1 MSLPSGPLSTCGRA
15 GRTFVAALLYFLFA
29 PAVVLAQTNLDFES
43 GNIGGIP
50 TGWFYG
56 GTVTG
61 FYQAGLTASGCL
73 HGNRCL
79 QLTGAAS
86 APATSF
92 GVLSQTINATPYR
105 RQTVRYRVAV

>member
-1 MSLPSGPLSTCGRA
+1 MKPMFLPNGLLSTCGRA

-43 GNIGGIP
+43 GAIGGVP

-56 GTVTG
+56 GTVSG
-61 FYQAGLTASGCL
+61 SSQAGLPANGCL
-73 HGNRCL
+73 HGSRCL
-79 QLTGAAS
+79 KLPGSAS

-92 GVLSQTINATPYR
+92 GVLSQT
-105 RQTVRYRVAV
+105 VS